1 MPATRAC
8 VSSAYTYVYVLYNV
22 KSGGRQRERH
32 EHTSSAVG
40 GCYIVVARLSV
51 EGPLS
56 NRFDDGWRASSAH
69 CNAVTCP
76 RTKIF
81 TNYRIKMEIAHKTGK
96 KMTRKG
102 TNRANTLLFFTD
114 LSNPYRRLSNRFSR
128 RWQFLT
134 LRDTSSQQYSTIR
147 VLID

>member
-81 TNYRIKMEIAHKTGK
+81 TNYRIKMEIAHKAGK

-102 TNRANTLLFFTD
+102 TNRGEHPPFFYGLIESLSLFVQSFFAEMAIFN
-114 LSNPYRRLSNRFSR
+114 SSR
-128 RWQFLT
+128 HFFA
-134 LRDTSSQQYSTIR
+134 TI
-147 VLID
+147 LDHSCIN